1 MTHFFNTSYF
11 AFKLYIFSSCAG
23 STKEGCPY
31 QLPSDVCFDLVPWMQ
46 PSLLVRHREGD
57 ICPSS
62 GRTESLGAS
71 YCSGHQGAKR
81 KQHNSRSAP
90 FASTHRYTTEKSVYF
105 YNNSFVLS
113 GVPAVVA
120 SRELLFEK
128 ASAFVR
134 QNSECV
140 GACLLNQVTCKQE

>member
-1 MTHFFNTSYF
+1 MTSARPQGGQSHSERAIVQVIREPEENNT
-11 AFKLYIFSSCAG
+11 
-23 STKEGCPY
+23 TRV
-31 QLPSDVCFDLVPWMQ
+31 LPPLQVHTDTPQ
-46 PSLLVRHREGD
+46 
-57 ICPSS
+57 
-62 GRTESLGAS
+62 
-71 YCSGHQGAKR
+71 K
-81 KQHNSRSAP
+81 
-90 FASTHRYTTEKSVYF
+90 KSVYF